1 MWFPILEHNDS
12 VIEAQHSEG
21 RWRFRQRRAD
31 NDNGFV
37 VMTRGEETPGLGWL
51 LDREGP
57 APITGLHHAAR
68 TVMRGARD
76 YMLREMRTAWWFTEV
91 DQVSGHGHFEA
102 LAEELQPELLRWNAH
117 IVHHHEMVRGWRER
131 HVETLPFCD
140 LEALLLTGKLGPTAD
155 RVWDRYIPRLEAI
168 ATGGVPGPEQE
179 LATFESSF
187 DPPGSTA
194 NQHPVRLVQDDWHFG
209 LTFGEDEAVALPPN
223 VGAEL
228 AWRLASISVSAS
240 RAAATISGCPALSAP
255 RAAQRHHQAL
265 ADDVVMLAHA
275 LRYVP
280 DPREPFTVLV
290 HGRCVIQ
297 LRWRLGAWE
306 WSASYVG
313 SSQGYWR
320 RGELAPLLRSDLLH
334 VGVPTYIHPIVAS
347 RLRDVFEL
355 TVTKMAGPSHSPE
368 HPEHPD
374 TATWRELLSWAESGQ
389 VVDCVIRGDLLR
401 QSLSLSR
408 TWSW

>member
-12 VIEAQHSEG
+12 VIEAQHAEG
-21 RWRFRQRRAD
+21 RWRFRRRHAD
-31 NDNGFV
+31 NDDGFV
-37 VMTRGEETPGLGWL
+37 VMTRSEETPGLGWL
-51 LDREGP
+51 LDQEGP

-76 YMLREMRTAWWFTEV
+76 YMLREMRAAWWFIEV
-91 DQVSGHGHFEA
+91 DKVSGHGHFEE
-102 LAEELQPELLRWNAH
+102 LAAELQPELLRWNAH

-140 LEALLLTGKLGPTAD
+140 LEALLMTGTVGPASD
-155 RVWDRYIPRLEAI
+155 RAWDRYIPQLEAI
-168 ATGGVPGPEQE
+168 ATGGVPGQEQE
-179 LATFESSF
+179 LAAFESSF
-187 DPPGSTA
+187 DPPGSSA
-194 NQHPVRLVQDDWHFG
+194 NQQPTKLVHDGWHFG

-228 AWRLASISVSAS
+228 AWRLASISEWPAPSAS
-240 RAAATISGCPALSAP
+240 RAAH
-255 RAAQRHHQAL
+255 RHHQAL

-275 LRYVP
+275 MRYVP

-290 HGRCVIQ
+290 HGRCVLQ
-297 LRWRLGAWE
+297 LRWRLGGWE
-306 WSASYVG
+306 WSASYG
-313 SSQGYWR
+313 TSSQGYWR

-334 VGVPTYIHPIVAS
+334 VGIPTYIHPIVAS
-347 RLRDVFEL
+347 RVRDVFEL
-355 TVTKMAGPSHSPE
+355 TVAKMRGPNPSPEPPE

-374 TATWRELLSWAESGQ
+374 AGTWRELLTWAEAGQ
-389 VVDCVIRGDLLR
+389 IVDCVIRGDLTR
-401 QSLSLSR
+401 SSESLSR